1 MTVAA
6 NYMLKYIQTM
16 LSCNTTDHSYNS
28 MLRVEEFNRSRCN
41 VSLSFV
47 DPGMMSLRVLYIQAK
62 CFSEGGFNIKMPFY
76 HNGNYHYKDKLVS
89 WSHYL
94 NNRNPYLDRW
104 ALYWSTCILSVWP
117 ESQAPQVPVPED
129 RGPRL
134 QACGTWMGTIWLS
147 EGVGGRGNCRRL
159 TAGMECVIVWEA
171 TTGMECVIV
180 WEATICMECVIVW
193 EATTGMECVIVWE
206 ATICMECVIVW
217 EATTGM
223 ECVIVWEATICMECV
238 IVCKANTA
246 TKCVI
251 VWEAT
256 ICMECVIVWEATTGM
271 EFVIVLE
278 ATICMECVIV
288 CKANTAMECVIV
300 WKATTVMV
308 GVIVWDSTTGIECAI
323 VWEATACI
331 GVWSL
336 YERQL
341 QPWNRWS
348 SWSYSFAFL

>member
-1 MTVAA
+1 MTVTE
-6 NYMLKYIQTM
+6 NDMLKYIQTK

-62 CFSEGGFNIKMPFY
+62 RFSEGGFNIKMPSY
-76 HNGNYHYKDKLVS
+76 HNGNYHYKDKLVL

-94 NNRNPYLDRW
+94 NNENPYLDRW

-171 TTGMECVIV
+171 TTCMECVIVWEATTCMECVIV

-193 EATTGMECVIVWE
+193 EATYRHGVCD
-206 ATICMECVIVW
+206 CMRGNYMYGVCD
-217 EATTGM
+217 
-223 ECVIVWEATICMECV
+223 CMQGKYRQG
-238 IVCKANTA
+238 VCD
-246 TKCVI
+246 
-251 VWEAT
+251 
-256 ICMECVIVWEATTGM
+256 CMRGNCRH
-271 EFVIVLE
+271 
-278 ATICMECVIV
+278 
-288 CKANTAMECVIV
+288 
-300 WKATTVMV
+300 
-308 GVIVWDSTTGIECAI
+308 
-323 VWEATACI
+323 
-331 GVWSL
+331 GVWLYERQLYAWSVWLYARQLQAWSVWL

-341 QPWNRWS
+341 QAWS
-348 SWSYSFAFL
+348 VWLYERQLQAWSVWLYEATASMGYHIIWGASIGTEWFYQRQL